1 MDLIGVMIHSGDMA
15 GMIHIIMVTG
25 VMVILIMQDSTI
37 LGIMAMAIHTMVV
50 GIVIMAIQL

>member
-1 MDLIGVMIHSGDMA
+1 MIHSGDMA

-25 VMVILIMQDSTI
+25 VMVIHIMQDSTI